1 MNENPVIPAPPRI
14 DWPLVVGLIGLM
26 LVGAA
31 FIFSAKSG
39 NENVAWYNQ
48 FFVRQ
53 LFWYVIG
60 SIAAIVVALIDYRTI
75 CRFAL
80 PLYWLA
86 IALLLIVLGFGSTR
100 MGAQRWID
108 LGFFQLQP
116 SEFAKLAVLVL
127 LAHLLS
133 RPAAERRTA
142 TLFVKAIA
150 LTVLPFVLI
159 LKQPD
164 LGSSLVLIPI
174 TLAMV
179 HVGGVPTRFLVRSVG
194 AATLLLVF
202 LVGNVLF
209 APESWRIPL
218 EEYQRHRLLVYFN
231 RDFAPR
237 DATPEQRRRA
247 RELQRERSYQ
257 VDQALIS
264 VGSGGLTGR
273 GWRQGQQIALGYL
286 PPGASH
292 NDFIFSV
299 IAEEKGFLGSLVVLG
314 LYSVVLLS
322 GLRIA
327 TQARDPQGRLLA
339 VGIVAL
345 WFSHIFINIGMNI
358 RLMPVTGIPLP
369 LLSYGGSSVLCSLIA
384 AGLLQ
389 NVQLHP
395 HTASSHE

>member
-1 MNENPVIPAPPRI
+1 MNESPLIPAAPRI
-14 DWPLVVGLIGLM
+14 DWALILGLIGLM

-31 FIFSAKSG
+31 FIFSAKFG
-39 NENVAWYNQ
+39 NDDVVWYNQ

-53 LFWYVIG
+53 LFWYAIG
-60 SIAAIVVALIDYRTI
+60 SIAAIIVALIDFRI
-75 CRFAL
+75 LCRFAL
-80 PLYWLA
+80 PLYWLS
-86 IALLLIVLGFGSTR
+86 IALLLYVLLFGSTR
-100 MGAQRWID
+100 MGAQRWIN

-116 SEFAKLAVLVL
+116 SEFAKLAVLLL

-133 RPAAERRTA
+133 RPTNERRSA
-142 TLFVKAIA
+142 KLFVKVIA
-150 LTVLPFVLI
+150 LTILPFVLI

-179 HVGGVPTRFLVRSVG
+179 HVGGVPARYLVRAIG
-194 AATLLLVF
+194 AATLLVAF
-202 LVGNVLF
+202 LIANVLF

-231 RDFAPR
+231 RDFAPP

-257 VDQALIS
+257 VQQALIS

-299 IAEEKGFLGSLVVLG
+299 IAEEKGFLGSVIVLA

-327 TQARDPQGRLLA
+327 TQTRDPTGRLLA
-339 VGIVAL
+339 VGVVAL

-384 AGLLQ
+384 TGLLQ

-395 HTASSHE
+395 RTSSYE